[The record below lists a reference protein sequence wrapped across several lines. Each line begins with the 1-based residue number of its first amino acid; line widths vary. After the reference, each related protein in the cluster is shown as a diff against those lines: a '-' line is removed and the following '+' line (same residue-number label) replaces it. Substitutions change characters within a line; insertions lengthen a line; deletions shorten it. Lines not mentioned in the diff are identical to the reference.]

1 MGGSGGG
8 GATGILGDGAHAYQS
23 WLDDF
28 GRDYL
33 PAQYSLMVK
42 MREALLPD
50 GNPFHGEPPKS
61 PLLQVEYALTA
72 LDEMEAQINWMMTE
86 DYISP
91 AVNAFADL
99 VDIDLESSVFPRF
112 ETGMRDMNMVNSSA
126 FTVGR
131 AVIENYRQAQVE
143 QFRQNLT
150 IELHKMHQQLY
161 QDSRKV
167 RADFSRIWYLFETQH
182 YEEWMEWKESRM
194 RWPLEVYQYGVNVL
208 GAGGGG
214 TSPVPMKKTSK
225 AAGALGGALSGA
237 ATGAMVGGPYGAAI
251 GGVVGG
257 VAGYLSM

>member
-8 GATGILGDGAHAYQS
+8 GASGILDAGGHAYRS
-23 WLDDF
+23 WVDDF
-28 GRDYL
+28 ERDIL
-33 PAQYSLMVK
+33 PAEHSVTK
-42 MREALLPD
+42 MLENALRRD

-72 LDEMEAQINWMMTE
+72 LEEIEAQVNWMMTE

-91 AVNAFADL
+91 AVRAFADL
-99 VDIDLESSVFPRF
+99 VDIDLESSTYPRF

-126 FTVGR
+126 FLVGR

-150 IELHKMHQQLY
+150 LKLHEIHQQLY
-161 QDSRKV
+161 FESRKI
-167 RADFSRIWYLFETQH
+167 RADFSRIWYLIETQH

-194 RWPLEVYQYGVNVL
+194 RWPLEAYQYGVNVI
-208 GAGGGG
+208 GSGGGG

-237 ATGAMVGGPYGAAI
+237 ATGAMVGGPWGAAI

-257 VAGYLSM
+257 VAGYLA